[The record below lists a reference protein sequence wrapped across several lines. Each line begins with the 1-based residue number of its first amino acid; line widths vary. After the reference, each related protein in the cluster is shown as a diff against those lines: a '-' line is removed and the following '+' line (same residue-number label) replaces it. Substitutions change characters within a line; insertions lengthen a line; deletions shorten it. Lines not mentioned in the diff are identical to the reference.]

1 MNHKRILTKKEIEYC
16 CEFRKQGLSI
26 AKINKQLK
34 TTQENIRQALIL
46 SGFEISRCLLKKI
59 KLTIDYFKKIDS
71 PEKAY
76 WLGYIAAD
84 GCVHRHGGKISI
96 VSKDADI
103 LPKFQKAIGA
113 TSPVRYRETLD
124 KRTRKIYSSY
134 SIQICSKQFANFVRS
149 HGIDGD
155 KSRNFKFPTH
165 LPKDLWVHFIRGMFD
180 GDGGLMI
187 RGNITNINIVS
198 TLEGAIFLRDFVKNE
213 LRLTVKKLRSVPEQ
227 GIHYFE
233 MTKDSVK
240 FLEWIYGCSDEH
252 MRLDRK
258 YEKFLKSKEL
268 LAMRFAPKFI
278 IESPSG
284 EIFKTHSLKKFCKE
298 KNLKSTAL
306 LVAFKKKRPTM
317 RGKCVG
323 WNILTKNL

>member
-1 MNHKRILTKKEIEYC
+1 
-16 CEFRKQGLSI
+16 
-26 AKINKQLK
+26 
-34 TTQENIRQALIL
+34 
-46 SGFEISRCLLKKI
+46 
-59 KLTIDYFKKIDS
+59 
-71 PEKAY
+71 
-76 WLGYIAAD
+76 
-84 GCVHRHGGKISI
+84 
-96 VSKDADI
+96 
-103 LPKFQKAIGA
+103 
-113 TSPVRYRETLD
+113 
-124 KRTRKIYSSY
+124 
-134 SIQICSKQFANFVRS
+134 
-149 HGIDGD
+149 
-155 KSRNFKFPTH
+155 
-165 LPKDLWVHFIRGMFD
+165 
-180 GDGGLMI
+180 MI

-323 WNILTKNL
+323 WKILTKNL